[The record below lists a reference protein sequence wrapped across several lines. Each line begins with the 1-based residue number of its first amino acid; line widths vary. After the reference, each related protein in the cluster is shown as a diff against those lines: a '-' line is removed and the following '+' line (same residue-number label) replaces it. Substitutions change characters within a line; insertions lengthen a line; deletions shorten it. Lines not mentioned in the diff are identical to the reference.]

1 MKNKADPNNVHPQ
14 NRDYSFTPVITTIA
28 IPMLLFGRR
37 KKAEAA
43 QDKQPKHKQKSN
55 GLAVAKYELS
65 ENAVKFFAA
74 KGFPKKQWVLIKEI
88 PLQEITNVESFGN
101 ELSLTWNGVV
111 YEFALKKPES
121 FSALRDQI
129 VGILEDQPHETV
141 DNSEVTNPRKS
152 DLTRVING
160 SIDIVDSSFDI
171 LMGLHGK
178 RVNWTRLEKCAD
190 RLGNNWSFTGQTLAP
205 LNLDFTGV
213 SAAIKKQVPKE
224 TSKEAY
230 NILKLIYEYFNGL
243 KPSDDL
249 KESILNFENA
259 KDAMLAYYTLNDVL
273 FGKVVGDLDNVKES
287 ASLES
292 VLLRLADGSNVK
304 VSFGDLKVSVDRLGV
319 GVDGEMV
326 IGDARAIFKEQLKLF

>member
-1 MKNKADPNNVHPQ
+1 MKNKADPDNVQPK

-111 YEFALKKPES
+111 YEFALKRSES

-129 VGILEDQPHETV
+129 AGITV
-141 DNSEVTNPRKS
+141 DNSEVTNLTKS

-160 SIDIVDSSFDI
+160 SIDIVDLSFDI
-171 LMGLHGK
+171 LMGLNEK
-178 RVNWTRLEKCAD
+178 RVNWTRLEKCVD
-190 RLGNNWSFTGQTLAP
+190 RLGNSWSFTGQTLAP

-213 SAAIKKQVPKE
+213 SAAVKKQVPKE

-230 NILKLIYEYFNGL
+230 SILKLIYEYFNGL
-243 KPSDDL
+243 KPGDDL
-249 KESILNFENA
+249 KESSLNFENA
-259 KDAMLAYYTLNDVL
+259 KAAMLAYYTLNDVL
-273 FGKVVGDLDNVKES
+273 FGIVVGDLDNVKES
-287 ASLES
+287 VALES

-326 IGDARAIFKEQLKLF
+326 IGDARALFREQLKLF